1 MNTTKPVAGFT
12 SNQQGTQIC
21 NNTQTKG
28 ETDFVNYS
36 ATGTG
41 GFAFQQQ
48 SSSVTTNTM
57 ATLYKT
63 GTATT
68 MNLPNAQSQFQVN
81 GVNIGRD
88 LTSTLVSTRVPT
100 TISFTVGGS
109 VYSSSIVTATNI
121 STNTINGTSVVN
133 VDWITTSSPFP
144 ITAPLEISAT
154 NQDGSLT
161 QYVPIAQLNGP
172 APSNN
177 LTTSINMNMYLG
189 TGGSIG
195 NQIKGYGAIVVDNS
209 GSYWVIFASYTNIPI
224 NTPICF
230 DPFQFSYQ

>member
-1 MNTTKPVAGFT
+1 
-12 SNQQGTQIC
+12 
-21 NNTQTKG
+21 
-28 ETDFVNYS
+28 
-36 ATGTG
+36 
-41 GFAFQQQ
+41 
-48 SSSVTTNTM
+48 M